1 MAGADGNEAVIA
13 AGLKGGEQVVV
24 AGDAP
29 PRDLD
34 MLDERVRS
42 RLSGGLVV
50 PINTFD
56 VELRRAIAGGD
67 LHPGRHRHRRPAL
80 GHA

>member
-1 MAGADGNEAVIA
+1 
-13 AGLKGGEQVVV
+13 
-24 AGDAP
+24 
-29 PRDLD
+29 

-56 VELRRAIAGGD
+56 VDLRRAIVT
-67 LHPGRHRHRRPAL
+67 RRVELFLAE
-80 GHA
+80 